1 MVIEGNSIDGIT
13 DSEKQMLYD
22 AVCQY
27 MFSEAKI
34 GRSKHFAAD
43 IHEKESIKASKCM
56 TQMRAS
62 WPNLIK

>member
-13 DSEKQMLYD
+13 NDEKQMLYD

-34 GRSKHFAAD
+34 SRSKHFAAD
-43 IHEKESIKASKCM
+43 IHEKESIKASECLK
-56 TQMRAS
+56 QMRAS
-62 WPNLIK
+62 WPNIVF